1 MVLICRVFS
10 TVKEIDLYFLLPLV
24 IIFFQILLSGKSL
37 LCTSPVSYIMD
48 VRNILVVALLKSA
61 GS

>member
-1 MVLICRVFS
+1 
-10 TVKEIDLYFLLPLV
+10 LPLV